1 MRGNLA
7 GMATRNLMMA
17 LLITLAVGAGLALRR
32 YENSLN
38 AKLVRQLSEQLEQTK
53 TDLAYATAQLLH
65 ASKKLGFVQSA
76 RVRVQVTA
84 YALTDEFGSD
94 PMFASNAPARVAY
107 AVPKHT
113 LPTGRILNVALS
125 PTVERELH
133 ANLNDTIVL
142 VSRNRSRQYLARFV
156 DRTLQ
161 TETRPVVD
169 ILFANPY
176 EANIWGRQSFF
187 AIDISRLG
195 SPFQH

>member
-7 GMATRNLMMA
+7 GMTARNLTIV
-17 LLITLAVGAGLALRR
+17 LLITFAVGAGMALRR
-32 YENSLN
+32 YENGQN
-38 AKLVRQLSEQLEQTK
+38 AKLVRQLREQLEQNK
-53 TDLAYATAQLLH
+53 SDLAYATAQLLH
-65 ASKKLGFVQSA
+65 ASKKLGFSQAAS
-76 RVRVQVTA
+76 VRVQVTA
-84 YALTDEFGSD
+84 YALTDDFGPD
-94 PMFASNAPARVAY
+94 PVFASNVPARFAY

-125 PTVERELH
+125 PTLERELH

-176 EANIWGRQSFF
+176 EANIWGRQSFY
-187 AIDISRLG
+187 AIDISRSG
-195 SPFQH
+195 TPFQH